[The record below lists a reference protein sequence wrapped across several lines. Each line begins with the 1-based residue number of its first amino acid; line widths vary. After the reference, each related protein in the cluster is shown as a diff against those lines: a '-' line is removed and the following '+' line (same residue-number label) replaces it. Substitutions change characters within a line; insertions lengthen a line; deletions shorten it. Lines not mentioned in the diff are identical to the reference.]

1 MRRNKASLS
10 ESAPHKDEPAP
21 RPAAPSTAAR
31 NTLNIFTTRL
41 LTLPITVLTSILVA
55 IVLGPA
61 NRGIYG
67 FLVLMGGFALPLLMF
82 GFGASITY
90 FISNKRY
97 AVRDIFLTCITVGV
111 LQGTVGACLLGMLW
125 YFDLLG
131 ETAGETPP
139 HLMSLVLL
147 TLPMQGATLT
157 LNRVA
162 LGDSWF
168 SASNRIAYATAIL
181 TSTMLLVL
189 VVMAQLGLRGAVIGM
204 VINQVLLLSGTLIAS
219 VRRFRPVLA
228 WNTTFLREG
237 ARYGL
242 KAWVGDVVGYSNLR
256 LDQWILGMVAKSDVL
271 GTYALAVNFAEMLWI
286 LPDSLA
292 HVLFN
297 KVAAVKDVEQRQDLI
312 ERMNRIVFWTLAV
325 AGVAVAFAAPGIV
338 YILGDAYA
346 ATAVPLALLMPGT
359 IAFTVHKV
367 LTKYWAPTGRPHL
380 SGMTAA
386 VGGVVGSVLYFVLIP
401 RFGAA
406 GAAIAS
412 SACYIVTAFTAVYV
426 YRRLVAP
433 RKSRLFRPDLADAAW
448 LDQQARLAI
457 RTQQRAGG

>member
-1 MRRNKASLS
+1 MSEPSL
-10 ESAPHKDEPAP
+10 HKDGPTT
-21 RPAAPSTAAR
+21 RPAAPATAAR
-31 NTLNIFTTRL
+31 NSLNIFTTRL
-41 LTLPITVLTSILVA
+41 LTLPITILTSILVA

-82 GFGASITY
+82 GFGASVTY

-97 AVRDIFLTCITVGV
+97 AVRDIFLTCVTVGV
-111 LQGTVGACLLGMLW
+111 MQGTVGACLLGLLW

-131 ETAGETPP
+131 ETAAATPP
-139 HLMSLVLL
+139 HLMLLVLL

-181 TSTMLLVL
+181 TSTMLLLL

-204 VINQVLLLSGTLIAS
+204 VTNQVLLLTASTIAS
-219 VRRFRPVLA
+219 IRRFRPVLA

-256 LDQWILGMVAKSDVL
+256 LDQWILGMVAKSEVL
-271 GTYALAVNFAEMLWI
+271 GTYALAVSFAEMLWM

-297 KVAAVKDVEQRQDLI
+297 KVAAVKDVAQRQELI
-312 ERMNRIVFWTLAV
+312 ERMNRVVFWTLAV
-325 AGVAVAFAAPGIV
+325 AGVAVVFAAPGIV

-359 IAFTVHKV
+359 VAMTVHKV
-367 LTKYWAPTGRPHL
+367 LTKYFGGVGKPHL
-380 SGMTAA
+380 SGTTAGI
-386 VGGVVGSVLYFVLIP
+386 GGLVGSLLYFVLIP
-401 RFGAA
+401 RYGAV

-412 SACYIVTAFTAVYV
+412 SGCYIVTAVTAVVV

-433 RKSRLFRPDLADAAW
+433 HKARLFRPNLADAAW

-457 RTQQRAGG
+457 RSRQPTGG